1 MISSTKY
8 IGMDVHKES
17 ISIAVRNAAGKIV
30 MECVIETKANTILQ
44 FFDGL
49 RGDVQVTFEEGT
61 WAAWLYDLLKPHV
74 AKLVVCDPRRN
85 ALLQDGN
92 QNDRVD
98 ARKLSDLLY
107 MNKLNAVHHGDHGL
121 RTLKELG
128 RSYLT
133 MTKDQSRVMSRIK
146 AIYRSWAIPC
156 SGKQVYGSRHR
167 AEWLGKILEPGVHRR
182 AEWYYQQ
189 LDALRTL
196 RQEVRR
202 DLLAESKKHKIWK
215 RLCEIPSIGPIRA
228 AELLGILQTPHRFRT
243 KRQLWNYCG
252 LAVVTSSSADHEVEH
267 GQLRRRKKRKETR
280 GLNENCNHDLKDLFK
295 GAAVVASTKPGPFA
309 EFYAALLG
317 KGMRPEMARLTLA
330 RKIAT
335 IVLIV
340 WKRGV
345 CFDAQYLKPQTA

>member
-1 MISSTKY
+1 MTSTQY

-30 MECVIETKANTILQ
+30 MECVIETKASTILQ
-44 FFDGL
+44 FMDGL

-74 AKLVVCDPRRN
+74 TKVVVCDPRRN
-85 ALLQDGN
+85 ALLQEGN

-98 ARKLSDLLY
+98 ARKLAELLHNNQLRSVY
-107 MNKLNAVHHGDHGL
+107 HGDHGL
-121 RTLKELG
+121 RTLKELV

-133 MTKDQSRVMSRIK
+133 ITQDLSRVMTRVK

-156 SGKQVYGSRHR
+156 TGKQVYARCHR
-167 AEWLGKILEPGVHRR
+167 GEWLGKINEPGVRRR
-182 AEWYYQQ
+182 AEFYYQQ
-189 LDALRTL
+189 LDALRVL
-196 RQEVRR
+196 RQEARR
-202 DLLAESKKHKIWK
+202 DLLAESKKEKAWK

-228 AELLGILQTPHRFRT
+228 AVLLGILQTPHRFRS
-243 KRQLWNYCG
+243 KRPLWNYGG
-252 LAVVTSSSADHEVEH
+252 LAIETHSSADHRRVD
-267 GQLRRRKKRKETR
+267 GQLQRSRKNVLVR
-280 GLNENCNHDLKDLFK
+280 GLNRNCNHDLKNLFK
-295 GAAVVASTKPGPFA
+295 GAAAVASSKPGPFR
-309 EFYAALLG
+309 EFYTALVA

-340 WKRGV
+340 WKKGV
-345 CFDAQYLKPQTA
+345 CFDANHLKPQTA